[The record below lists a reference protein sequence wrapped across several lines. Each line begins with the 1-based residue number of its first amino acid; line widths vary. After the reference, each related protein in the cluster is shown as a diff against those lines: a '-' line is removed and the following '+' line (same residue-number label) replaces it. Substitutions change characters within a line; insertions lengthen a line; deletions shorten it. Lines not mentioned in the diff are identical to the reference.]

1 MELIKR
7 YISDLKNIAWISYDE
22 NYDAIYYQENSVEIN
37 SNKRKSKIYKLELQ
51 TSITSEVTNGNNDS
65 TPKVSPDGKKLAYI
79 IHWTISLAIK
89 MQEIFGKKITDFKIG
104 IQRIIDDTYTIEEE
118 EALDI
123 NLQEIKKEVRIL
135 AGIFHFNL

>member
-79 IHWTISLAIK
+79 KKNNINDNLTLNSLIIK
-89 MQEIFGKKITDFKIG
+89 DLSEGNETQITSNN
-104 IQRIIDDTYTIEEE
+104 R
-118 EALDI
+118 
-123 NLQEIKKEVRIL
+123 
-135 AGIFHFNL
+135 AGF